1 MRIFAFAIAFA
12 IAFALAGCGAEH
24 KRPTPEQ
31 TKPEPKPEQNPEPTP
46 EPTQEPVPEPIPE
59 PEPETIRPLSVN
71 GTYIVDDLGRITQL
85 KGMSLFWSQWSGSF
99 WNREAIGQT
108 KKWGATVVRAAM
120 GVEMGGYLSNPEA
133 EKARV
138 VEVVDAA
145 IEHDIYVIIDW
156 HAHQEHRQEAVQF
169 FSEMAQK
176 YKDTPNVIFE
186 IWNEPIGVSWNQIY
200 GYADAVVGAIRSW
213 GADNIVIVGTPNWS
227 QDVDAASERPLP
239 YKNVAYALHFY
250 AGTHR
255 GELRGK
261 AQRAID
267 NGAALFAT
275 EWGTVNAWAGGVVD
289 VEESD
294 RWMNFVDENRIGWA
308 NWSLFDKPEAS
319 SALRPGVSPTGP
331 WTDQDL
337 TESGKYVR
345 RQLQRFE

>member
-1 MRIFAFAIAFA
+1 MRILAFV
-12 IAFALAGCGAEH
+12 FALALFGCGREDKKPAPQPSPEESPGP
-24 KRPTPEQ
+24 RPGPI
-31 TKPEPKPEQNPEPTP
+31 PKPES
-46 EPTQEPVPEPIPE
+46 
-59 PEPETIRPLSVN
+59 IRPLKVS
-71 GTYIVDDLGRITQL
+71 GTYIVDDVGRITQL

-99 WNREAIGQT
+99 WNREAIAET
-108 KKWGATVVRAAM
+108 KAWGATVVRAAM

-133 EKARV
+133 EEARV
-138 VEVVDAA
+138 IEVVDAA
-145 IEHDIYVIIDW
+145 IAEDMYVIIDW

-169 FSEMAQK
+169 FSEMAK
-176 YKDTPNVIFE
+176 RYRNVPNVIFE

-200 GYADAVVGAIRSW
+200 GYADAVVGAIRAW
-213 GADNIVIVGTPNWS
+213 QADNIVIVGTPNWS

-255 GELRGK
+255 GELRAK
-261 AQRAID
+261 ANRAID
-267 NGAALFAT
+267 NGAALFVT

-289 VEESD
+289 VAESD
-294 RWMNFVDENRIGWA
+294 RWMAFVDEHKIGWA

-331 WTDQDL
+331 WSDRDL

-345 RQLQRFE
+345 RQLQQFQ